1 MGSRASRWIAAS
13 VRSRRRRRMCIVWCR
28 RACGR
33 SRRWLPPG
41 EPAGCAARRVSASMR
56 CVAALALVVA
66 LTCGVAAEEGLAVV
80 TTTTDLKALVEAVGG
95 ERVQVTSI
103 PPATMDAEDYQPT
116 PQDGFPP
123 EAAAPRVTGPPDY

>member
-13 VRSRRRRRMCIVWCR
+13 VRYRRPRRMCIAWCR

-33 SRRWLPPG
+33 SRRRLPPG
-41 EPAGCAARRVSASMR
+41 EPAGCAAGRASASMR

-80 TTTTDLKALVEAVGG
+80 TTTTDLKALVEAGG
-95 ERVQVTSI
+95 GGARQGSRD
-103 PPATMDAEDYQPT
+103 PAATL
-116 PQDGFPP
+116 
-123 EAAAPRVTGPPDY
+123 EAPDH